1 MSTVLTII
9 GAGVTWLIVAFI
21 GSLILC
27 RAAAIGDAQAEVIH
41 LRPLHLVED
50 EPEHDGVVIPFDRG
64 TAA

>member
-1 MSTVLTII
+1 MHP
-9 GAGVTWLIVAFI
+9 AYFVAFGVVWLSVI
-21 GSLILC
+21 VLMLALA